1 MNYRLSPSDLTF
13 LYDGCKHCFVLK
25 VKHGIP
31 QPSIPIPGVF
41 SIIASLQKN
50 HYAGQRTE
58 NFCPGLPP
66 GTVTL
71 GEKRVRS
78 SQISFEG
85 LASTCHISG
94 RFDIIASLD
103 DGTYAVIDFKTGNPN
118 EGKAAMYGRQ
128 LHAYTLALENPAPG
142 ELKLTPVSRLGLLYF
157 TPDACE
163 YVGGS
168 CQILRGAMTW
178 VEVERDDAQFRSFL
192 REVVSVL
199 DGPLPPPEVQNCE
212 WCRYRSRLVEAS
224 TSLESIA
231 EPAAGEIAAPTCPI
245 CSGPMKLRTGKHG
258 EFWGCVRYP
267 DCRGTRPG

>member
-25 VKHGIP
+25 VKHGIS

-50 HYAGQRTE
+50 YYTGQRTE

-78 SQISFEG
+78 SQISFDG

-103 DGTYAVIDFKTGNPN
+103 NGSYAVMDFKTGNPS
-118 EGKAAMYGRQ
+118 EEKATMYGRQ
-128 LHAYTLALENPAPG
+128 LHAYALALENPVPG
-142 ELKLTPVSRLGLLYF
+142 EMGLAPVSRLGLLYF

-163 YVGGS
+163 YVGDS

-178 VEVERDDAQFRSFL
+178 VEVGRDDAQFRSFL
-192 REVVSVL
+192 REVVSML
-199 DGPLPPPEVQNCE
+199 DGPMPPPEVQKCD
-212 WCRYRSRLVEAS
+212 WCRYRSRIVGAS

-231 EPAAGEIAAPTCPI
+231 EPAAGEIAPPTCPT
-245 CSGPMKLRTGKHG
+245 CGGPMKLRTGKHG

-267 DCRGTRPG
+267 DCRGTRPE